1 MRWSFRVQ
9 EYDIGFGVR
18 VRIMQDGG
26 SREEDVL
33 PVERFDNVDTIE
45 GSWVADEDRR
55 TPAAGWRMRIVGN
68 YSG

>member
-55 TPAAGWRMRIVGN
+55 ELQRPMGG
-68 YSG
+68 